1 MVAVEAG
8 VTNENVEEKSFIYIE
23 FQDIGSVD
31 IQISNFENVT
41 AFQLLAMA
49 HLLEFEGKNALA
61 VQRAAQ
67 VQAQMQKDQ
76 MQKIAVPRPGN
87 IEIGKK

>member
-1 MVAVEAG
+1 M
-8 VTNENVEEKSFIYIE
+8 TDENKEEKSFIYIE
-23 FQDIGSVD
+23 FEDVGSVD
-31 IQISNFENVT
+31 IQVSNFENVT

-67 VQAQMQKDQ
+67 MQAQMQQQQ
-76 MQKIAVPRPGN
+76 MNKIAVPKPGN

>member
-1 MVAVEAG
+1 

>member
-1 MVAVEAG
+1 M
-8 VTNENVEEKSFIYIE
+8 TNENVEEKSFIYIE

>member
-1 MVAVEAG
+1 M
-8 VTNENVEEKSFIYIE
+8 TNENTEEKSFIYIE
-23 FQDIGSVD
+23 FNDIGSVD
-31 IQISNFENVT
+31 ISLSNFENVT

-67 VQAQMQKDQ
+67 IQQQQMN
-76 MQKIAVPRPGN
+76 KIAVPKPGQ
-87 IEIGKK
+87 IVTGKK

>member
-1 MVAVEAG
+1 MID
-8 VTNENVEEKSFIYIE
+8 ENVEEKSFIYIE

-31 IQISNFENVT
+31 IQVSNFENVT

-67 VQAQMQKDQ
+67 IQSQMQKEQ